1 MTFTEKYGPWAVVT
15 GASRGIGRE
24 IAKQLAVQG
33 LKLVLVARS
42 KSDLEK
48 LAAEVSVETKVICA
62 DLGIPVSRQEVLHHC
77 QNLPIGLLVNSAGFG
92 SLGELADL
100 PLNNELDMVEV
111 NCKALLEFSHHFAKR
126 FRAQRRGGIMQL
138 SSIVAFQGS
147 PYAATYAATKAYVQS
162 LSEAMAIELAPYGVD
177 VLAVAPG
184 PTETGF
190 GSRSGMKLTNA
201 ESAEIV
207 AAQAIRALGKKSRV
221 VTGNF
226 AKFLFGSL
234 MTAPRPVRVR
244 IMKQVMRS
252 MF

>member
-1 MTFTEKYGPWAVVT
+1 MFN
-15 GASRGIGRE
+15 
-24 IAKQLAVQG
+24 
-33 LKLVLVARS
+33 RS
-42 KSDLEK
+42 VKS
-48 LAAEVSVETKVICA
+48 
-62 DLGIPVSRQEVLHHC
+62 
-77 QNLPIGLLVNSAGFG
+77 
-92 SLGELADL
+92 
-100 PLNNELDMVEV
+100 
-111 NCKALLEFSHHFAKR
+111 
-126 FRAQRRGGIMQL
+126 
-138 SSIVAFQGS
+138 
-147 PYAATYAATKAYVQS
+147 
-162 LSEAMAIELAPYGVD
+162 AIELAPYGVD

-234 MTAPRPVRVR
+234 MTAPRPIRVR